1 MTAGANVSTALHP
14 FAGNTSTAGSRLVN
28 DLPGGYWQH
37 DLADHVLL
45 VNNYFPPSTLLE
57 ELRVAL
63 PKLLGSYPSP
73 HQQIAKQIGELIEQD
88 PNRLVVCNGVAEI
101 IPVLLRGLGL
111 RIAVPTPSF
120 NPYEYTA
127 LPGRLVRFPLSA
139 PSFDLD
145 VDEFASF
152 VEKTDVDA
160 AIVISPNNPTS
171 RVVGKEKLVK
181 LATRL
186 GERGKMLLLDES
198 FVEFADLGHHES
210 LESDLDALSNVVV
223 LKSLGK
229 IYGSCGLR
237 VGYVLSSNTAFAER
251 LREFLPIWNV
261 NSLAEFFLSRIGSLR
276 SEAEASWKQV
286 RADRDNLFGLLSSI
300 PGMIVI
306 PPHANFALCR
316 TPDEWPDGPA
326 LADALLE
333 RHRILV
339 RHNSGK
345 TMGEG
350 GRYLR
355 IAARRAADNQRLV
368 DGLVETAAAIAGRR
382 DEVS

>member
-1 MTAGANVSTALHP
+1 MTAGANESTARHP
-14 FAGNTSTAGSRLVN
+14 FAGNTNTAGSRLVN

-37 DLADHVLL
+37 DLVDHVLL
-45 VNNYFPPSTLLE
+45 VNNYFPPNTLLE
-57 ELRVAL
+57 ALRTAL
-63 PKLLGSYPSP
+63 PKLLACYPSP
-73 HQQIAKQIGELIEQD
+73 HQQIAKKIGELLGQD

-127 LPGRLVRFPLSA
+127 LPGHLVRFPLSA

-152 VEKTDVDA
+152 VEKTEVDA

-171 RVVGKEKLVK
+171 RAVGKEKLVK

-186 GERGKMLLLDES
+186 GECGKMLLLDES
-198 FVEFADLGHHES
+198 FVEFTDMSHHDS
-210 LESDLDALSNVVV
+210 LESDLDTLRNVTI

-237 VGYVLSSNTAFAER
+237 VGYLISSNTAFTER

-276 SEAEASWKQV
+276 SEAEASWTQV

-306 PPHANFALCR
+306 PPHANFAFCR
-316 TPDEWPDGPA
+316 TPDEWPDGPV
-326 LADALLE
+326 LADVLLK

-339 RHNSGK
+339 RHNGGK

-355 IAARRAADNQRLV
+355 IAARCTADNQRLV
-368 DGLVETAAAIAGRR
+368 DSLLETAA
-382 DEVS
+382 EL